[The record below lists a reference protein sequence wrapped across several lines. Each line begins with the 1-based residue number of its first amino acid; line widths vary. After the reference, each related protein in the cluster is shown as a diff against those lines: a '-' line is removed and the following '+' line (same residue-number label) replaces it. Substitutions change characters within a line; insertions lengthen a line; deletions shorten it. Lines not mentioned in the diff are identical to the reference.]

1 MEQELGVFIEQEKHR
16 QIKNL
21 VVKAFSKIGNGL
33 GDLLYDEEVTLGSL
47 HKNTNIEIDHDF
59 LTEELDSILAESYQ
73 KLLIKITSCLKAQ
86 C

>member
-1 MEQELGVFIEQEKHR
+1 MEQEKQR

-21 VVKAFSKIGNGL
+21 VVKAFSKIGDGL
-33 GDLLYDEEVTLGSL
+33 GDLLYDEEVTLVSL
-47 HKNTNIEIDHDF
+47 QRNTNIEIDHDF

-73 KLLIKITSCLKAQ
+73 RLLIKITSCLNAQ